1 MRACGCAAA
10 LFLFGVQCRMN
21 PCTLGWYL
29 PLLVRDVPGALQPSD
44 GDRPGAL
51 AGPRGPASQV
61 GAVPT
66 PRIQSGQRARGGP
79 NSHGAPPGQGSSS
92 TRTGS
97 SGSSS
102 GASSGDAEAAGA
114 SGGHGAGTA
123 GPPDAGAGAS
133 AAAGAATWKELDAK
147 FRRDLPDEA
156 YVGRL
161 AYRGLVMRACP
172 AIRLLDGVETSAKE
186 REKAEKLLT
195 SLGLG
200 RDRVRGTGASAGA
213 PANAGSTP
221 TAGDAAGLTREKEKT
236 REGPRARVP

>member
-1 MRACGCAAA
+1 
-10 LFLFGVQCRMN
+10 MN

-44 GDRPGAL
+44 GDRAGAL

-61 GAVPT
+61 GAAPT
-66 PRIQSGQRARGGP
+66 PRIQSGQRVRGGP
-79 NSHGAPPGQGSSS
+79 NPHGAPPEQGSTS
-92 TRTGS
+92 TRGG
-97 SGSSS
+97 SGSGS
-102 GASSGDAEAAGA
+102 GASSEDAGAAGA
-114 SGGHGAGTA
+114 PGGHGAGA
-123 GPPDAGAGAS
+123 SGP
-133 AAAGAATWKELDAK
+133 AAGAATWKELDAK

-213 PANAGSTP
+213 PASAGSTP

-236 REGPRARVP
+236 REGPRARAP